1 MLATTAEDAG
11 SSAQFETLLS
21 KMLSGMTDAGPEPT
35 EAVGSVVTEL
45 VGSVV
50 AVVTEAV
57 VTELV
62 GSVVAVGK
70 LVALAPG
77 SAGPEPSDNQ
87 KWWWET
93 APWWEDAPSQRPDA
107 TAVTIPVPTVVV
119 VTSPVA
125 QTASTPFL
133 KGL

>member
-1 MLATTAEDAG
+1 
-11 SSAQFETLLS
+11 
-21 KMLSGMTDAGPEPT
+21 MTDAGPEPT

-50 AVVTEAV
+50 AVVTEAVVTEAVVAEAVVTEAVVTEAV

>member
-1 MLATTAEDAG
+1 
-11 SSAQFETLLS
+11 
-21 KMLSGMTDAGPEPT
+21 MTDAGPEPT

-50 AVVTEAV
+50 GVGSVVAVGSAVAEAVVTEAV

>member
-1 MLATTAEDAG
+1 
-11 SSAQFETLLS
+11 
-21 KMLSGMTDAGPEPT
+21 MTDAGPEPT

-50 AVVTEAV
+50 AVVTEAVVTEAVVAEAV

-119 VTSPVA
+119 VTRPVA

>member
-1 MLATTAEDAG
+1 
-11 SSAQFETLLS
+11 
-21 KMLSGMTDAGPEPT
+21 MLSGITDAGPEPT

-50 AVVTEAV
+50 AVVTEAVVAEAVVAEAVVTEVV